1 VGEEEIA
8 IRIKGF
14 SKNTYLNMYLITSFS
29 FNKYKREI
37 FAALIIVVLF
47 VVAGYFSQVYLAS
60 LTDLLGEYG
69 VLGMLVYVLGAT
81 IATIIAPLS
90 FLPILPVAVALWGSF
105 TAAVLSIGAWSVGAA
120 VAFLLARRYGRP
132 LVSHFVGEQKMN
144 YISGILPDKHLFIA
158 VVFLRIAVP
167 VDLLSYALGLFAVM
181 RFWPYMLAT
190 VIGITPFAFVF
201 SYLADFNIWF
211 QIGALVI
218 GAVIIAI
225 SFPYMKKRYVQMFI
239 EDSQSEIS
247 G

>member
-1 VGEEEIA
+1 MVTLL
-8 IRIKGF
+8 RLRLLF
-14 SKNTYLNMYLITSFS
+14 SDFQTVQFIMNFK
-29 FNKYKREI
+29 KYKREI
-37 FAALIIVVLF
+37 VAAIIIIVLF
-47 VVAGYFSQVYLAS
+47 VVAGYFSQVYLVS

-69 VLGMLVYVLGAT
+69 VLGMLIYVLGAT
-81 IATIIAPLS
+81 IATIIAPLT

-120 VAFLLARRYGRP
+120 VAFLLARRYGQP
-132 LVSHFVGEQKMN
+132 LVRHFVGEKKMQ
-144 YISGILPDKHLFIA
+144 YFSGILPDRHLFIA

-181 RFWPYMLAT
+181 RFWPYMVAT

-211 QIGALVI
+211 QIGALAV
-218 GAVIIAI
+218 GAAVIAI
-225 SFPYMKKRYVQMFI
+225 SFPYMKKRYISMFM
-239 EDSQSEIS
+239 EDKKSEIS